1 MCGIVGAV
9 ARENVVPTL
18 IEGIR
23 RLEYRGYDSSGL
35 AVINGGLHRLVST
48 ARVADLAA
56 QAGATGITGT
66 TGISH
71 TRWATH
77 GAPTSTNAHPHVSK
91 GEIAV
96 VHNGIIENFE
106 SLRSRLQ
113 QQGYEFVTQTDT
125 EVIVH
130 LIHAH
135 YDGDLLPA
143 VRKAV
148 AEFRGAYAIAAIS
161 TREPGRIVGARAGS
175 PLLVGVGEHDHFLA
189 SDASA
194 LAPVTQRVAYL
205 EEGDVADI
213 RRDTYAIYDAGGT
226 RVSRELVTVKTAD
239 AVQLGPFRHYMQKEI
254 FEQPRAVA
262 DTLESV
268 GGVEAALFGAT
279 AADVFSNVNAVHLLA
294 CGTSYYAAMVARLW
308 LEGVAGIPAQ
318 AEIASEYRYRDS
330 VPDPKAL
337 VVVIS
342 QSGETADTLAA
353 LAHAKK
359 LGQRHTLAICNVA
372 TSSMVRQ
379 TELTFLTRAGTEIG
393 VASTKAFTTQLIALF
408 LLTLALAKSRGRL
421 TAEDEARWLR
431 DLRHLPSA
439 IQSVLALEP
448 AIISWASQFAKKQ
461 NALFLGR
468 GLHYPIAL
476 EGALKLKEISYI
488 HAEAYPAG
496 ELKHGP
502 LALVDSTMPVV
513 AIAPNDALLEK
524 LKSNLQEVR
533 ARGGELYVVADADSH
548 IESSEGIH
556 VLRLPEYAGLLSPI
570 VHTIP
575 LQLLAYH
582 TAVLRD
588 TDVDKPRNLAKS
600 VTVE

>member
-56 QAGATGITGT
+56 RASATGIAGT

-77 GAPTSTNAHPHVSK
+77 GAPTPINAHPHVSNN
-91 GEIAV
+91 EIAV

-106 SLRSRLQ
+106 PLRARLQ
-113 QQGYEFVTQTDT
+113 QQGYQFVTQTDT

-148 AEFRGAYAIAAIS
+148 AEFRGAYAIAAIT

-194 LAPVTQRVAYL
+194 LAPVTRRVAYL

-213 RRDTYAIYDAGGT
+213 HLDSYAIYDASEARVT
-226 RVSRELVTVKTAD
+226 RQVVTVKTAD
-239 AVQLGPFRHYMQKEI
+239 DAVELGPYRHYMQKEI

-268 GGVEAALFGAT
+268 GTIEPSLFGA
-279 AADVFSNVNAVHLLA
+279 AAAEVFSNVDSVRLLA
-294 CGTSYYAAMVARLW
+294 CGTSYYAGMVARSW

-359 LGQRHTLAICNVA
+359 LGHRHTLAICNVA
-372 TSSMVRQ
+372 TSSIVRQ
-379 TELTFLTRAGTEIG
+379 TELTYLTRAGTEIG
-393 VASTKAFTTQLIALF
+393 VASTKAFTT
-408 LLTLALAKSRGRL
+408 
-421 TAEDEARWLR
+421 
-431 DLRHLPSA
+431 
-439 IQSVLALEP
+439 
-448 AIISWASQFAKKQ
+448 
-461 NALFLGR
+461 
-468 GLHYPIAL
+468 
-476 EGALKLKEISYI
+476 
-488 HAEAYPAG
+488 
-496 ELKHGP
+496 
-502 LALVDSTMPVV
+502 
-513 AIAPNDALLEK
+513 
-524 LKSNLQEVR
+524 
-533 ARGGELYVVADADSH
+533 
-548 IESSEGIH
+548 
-556 VLRLPEYAGLLSPI
+556 
-570 VHTIP
+570 
-575 LQLLAYH
+575 
-582 TAVLRD
+582 
-588 TDVDKPRNLAKS
+588 
-600 VTVE
+600 